1 ALRRLSHGWTRSAK
15 KRLANRPKRWPFLE
29 PLEDRL
35 LLGSGQLALL
45 FPAYPTGQSPFGA
58 GAADVPTAE
67 VSALYRVVLGR
78 EPNAAGQNYWTA
90 LLQSGTN
97 LANVVNA
104 FFKSTEFT
112 TTFVE
117 SYYATLFGRPA
128 DQAGLSYWTGVWARS
143 GDTNA
148 LIAGFTSSS
157 EYA

>member
-1 ALRRLSHGWTRSAK
+1 
-15 KRLANRPKRWPFLE
+15 
-29 PLEDRL
+29 
-35 LLGSGQLALL
+35 
-45 FPAYPTGQSPFGA
+45 
-58 GAADVPTAE
+58 
-67 VSALYRVVLGR
+67 VVLGR

-157 EYA
+157 EYAKLHPTDQAFVQSLYSSILGRPGSDAELGYWQNVLAGGADRGRVAVAVATSDEALGGTIGQWYQTF